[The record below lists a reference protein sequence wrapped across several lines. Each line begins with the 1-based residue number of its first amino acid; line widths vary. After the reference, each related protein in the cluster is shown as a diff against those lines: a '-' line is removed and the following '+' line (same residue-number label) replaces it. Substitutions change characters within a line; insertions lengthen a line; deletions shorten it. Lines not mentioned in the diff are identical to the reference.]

1 MPAMTTRQ
9 PVFFLS
15 HGGGPWPWL
24 DGEFRRDFD
33 WLEASLKALPAQLPA
48 RPRAVL
54 AVSGHWEEP
63 GFTVSSA
70 PQPGMV
76 YDYSGFPE
84 HTYHISYPAPGSP
97 ELAARV
103 VDLGQA
109 AGIAIGT
116 DPARG
121 FDHGT
126 FSMMQPI
133 YPDAQ
138 VPVVSLSLRQSY
150 DPAAHIALGR
160 ALAPLRDEGVVIIGS
175 GLSYHNLR
183 MFNPQA
189 AGPSAAFDG
198 WLRHTLTDPDPARR
212 IAALNAWERAPAAR
226 IAHPREDH
234 LIPLMVAVGAA
245 GDDPATC
252 IYSQDDLRGGITVS
266 AWRFGQDTTPTGF
279 DRLGMAL
286 AT

>member
-1 MPAMTTRQ
+1 MKQ

-24 DGEFRRDFD
+24 DGPFREGFA
-33 WLEASLKALPAQLPA
+33 WLEASLKALPAQWPE

-63 GFTVSSA
+63 QFTVSSA
-70 PQPGMV
+70 AQPGMV
-76 YDYSGFPE
+76 YDYFGFPE
-84 HTYHISYPAPGSP
+84 HTYHIRYAAPGDP
-97 ELAARV
+97 ALAARV
-103 VDLGQA
+103 RELA
-109 AGIAIGT
+109 ATADITVGN

-133 YPDAQ
+133 RPEADL
-138 VPVVSLSLRQSY
+138 PVVSLSMKNGY
-150 DPAAHIALGR
+150 DPAAHLALGR
-160 ALAPLRDEGVVIIGS
+160 ALAPLRDEGVVIMGS

-183 MFNPQA
+183 MFDARA
-189 AGPSAAFDG
+189 AEPSRQFDA
-198 WLRHTLTDPDPARR
+198 WLRHALLDLEPEARE
-212 IAALNAWERAPAAR
+212 AALLQWDRAPSAR

-245 GDDPATC
+245 GGDPGVC
-252 IYSQDDLRGGITVS
+252 IYSENDLRGGITAS
-266 AWRFGQDTTPTGF
+266 AYRFGEDVTPTGF
-279 DRLGMAL
+279 DRLA
-286 AT
+286 A

>member
-1 MPAMTTRQ
+1 MIKRQ

-24 DGEFRRDFD
+24 DGDFRRGFD
-33 WLEASLKALPAQLPA
+33 WLEASLKALPAQLPEP
-48 RPRAVL
+48 PRAVL

-63 GFTVSSA
+63 AFTVSA
-70 PQPGMV
+70 AAQPGMV
-76 YDYSGFPE
+76 YDYYGFPE
-84 HTYHISYPAPGSP
+84 HTYSISYPAPGSP
-97 ELAARV
+97 GIAARV
-103 VDLGQA
+103 VELGGA
-109 AGIAIGT
+109 AGIAVAS

-133 YPDAQ
+133 YPGAD
-138 VPVVSLSLRQSY
+138 VPVISLSLRLGY
-150 DPAAHIALGR
+150 DPAEHIALGR

-183 MFNPQA
+183 LFDPRA
-189 AGPSAAFDG
+189 AAPSAAFDA
-198 WLRHTLTDPDPARR
+198 WLRQTLTDADPAARV
-212 IAALNAWERAPAAR
+212 AALEHWQGAPAAR

-234 LIPLMVAVGAA
+234 LIPLMVAVGAG

-252 IYSQDDLRGGITVS
+252 IYSQNDLRGGITVS
-266 AWRFGQDTTPTGF
+266 AWRFGADTTATGF
-279 DRLGMAL
+279 DRLGLAL
-286 AT
+286 AG

>member
-1 MPAMTTRQ
+1 MTRRQ
-9 PVFFLS
+9 PTFFLS

-24 DGEFRRDFD
+24 DGEFRRGFD
-33 WLEASLKALPAQLPA
+33 WLEASLRTLPAQLPEA
-48 RPRAVL
+48 PRAVL
-54 AVSGHWEEP
+54 AVSGHWEEA
-63 GFTVSSA
+63 GFTVSGASR
-70 PQPGMV
+70 PGMV
-76 YDYSGFPE
+76 YDYSGFPV

-97 ELAARV
+97 ELAAQV
-103 VDLGQA
+103 VALGAA

-133 YPDAQ
+133 YPDAD
-138 VPVVSLSLRQSY
+138 VPVVSLSLRQGY

-160 ALAPLRDEGVVIIGS
+160 ALAPLRDTGVVIVGS
-175 GLSYHNLR
+175 GLSWHNLR
-183 MFNPQA
+183 MFDPRA
-189 AGPSAAFDG
+189 AVPSAAFDA
-198 WLRHTLTDPDPARR
+198 WLRQALTNPDPAARV
-212 IAALNAWERAPAAR
+212 AALEAWDQAPAAR

-252 IYSQDDLRGGITVS
+252 IYSQDDLRGGITAS
-266 AWRFGQDTTPTGF
+266 AWRFGTDVTPTGF
-279 DRLGMAL
+279 DRLQRAS

>member
-1 MPAMTTRQ
+1 MRQ

-24 DGEFRRDFD
+24 AGPFREGFA
-33 WLEASLKALPAQLPA
+33 WLEASLKALPAQLPE

-70 PQPGMV
+70 ARPGMV
-76 YDYSGFPE
+76 YDYSNFPE
-84 HTYHISYPAPGSP
+84 HTYHISYPAPGDP
-97 ELAARV
+97 ALAARV
-103 VDLGQA
+103 RELAGA
-109 AGIAIGT
+109 TGIAVRD
-116 DPARG
+116 DPRRG

-133 YPDAQ
+133 CPEADL
-138 VPVVSLSLRQSY
+138 PVVSLSLKLGY
-150 DPAAHIALGR
+150 DPEAHLALGR
-160 ALAPLRDEGVVIIGS
+160 ALVPLRDEGVVIRGS

-183 MFNPQA
+183 MFDARA
-189 AGPSAAFDG
+189 AEPSRQFDG
-198 WLRHTLTDPDPARR
+198 WLRHTLLDLNPDARA
-212 IAALNAWERAPAAR
+212 AALLRWEQAPSAR

-245 GDDPATC
+245 GGDPGTC
-252 IYSQDDLRGGITVS
+252 IYAEGDLRGGITAS
-266 AWRFGQDTTPTGF
+266 AYRFGADTTPSGF
-279 DRLGMAL
+279 DRLGTSL
-286 AT
+286 RVGH

>member
-1 MPAMTTRQ
+1 MTTKRQ

-24 DGEFRRDFD
+24 DGEFRRSFD
-33 WLEASLKALPAQLPA
+33 WLEASLKALPAQLPEP
-48 RPRAVL
+48 PRAVL
-54 AVSGHWEEP
+54 AVSGHWEETD
-63 GFTVSSA
+63 FTVSSA
-70 PQPGMV
+70 AQPGMV
-76 YDYSGFPE
+76 FDYSGFPE

-97 ELAARV
+97 ELAAQV
-103 VDLGQA
+103 VALGAQ

-116 DPARG
+116 DPSRG

-138 VPVVSLSLRQSY
+138 VPVVSLSLRHGY
-150 DPAAHIALGR
+150 DPAAHIALGA
-160 ALAPLRDEGVVIIGS
+160 ALAPLRDQGVVIIGS

-183 MFNPQA
+183 MFDPRA
-189 AGPSAAFDG
+189 AVPSAAFDA
-198 WLRHTLTDPDPARR
+198 WLRTTLTGEDPAVR
-212 IAALNAWERAPAAR
+212 IAALERWEAAPAAR

-245 GDDPATC
+245 GGDAATC
-252 IYSQDDLRGGITVS
+252 IYSQADLRGGITAS
-266 AWRFGQDTTPTGF
+266 AWRFGEDTTPTGY
-279 DRLGMAL
+279 DRLAMVA
-286 AT
+286 A